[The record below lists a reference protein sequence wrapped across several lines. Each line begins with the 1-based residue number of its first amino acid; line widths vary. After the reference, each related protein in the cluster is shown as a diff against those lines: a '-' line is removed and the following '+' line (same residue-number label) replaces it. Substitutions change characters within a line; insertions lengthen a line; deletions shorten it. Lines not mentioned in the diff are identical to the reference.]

1 MNGTEHGAKSTNKY
15 ITTDMAVEKITA
27 DSEGVKVT
35 EESLNGFHVHRL
47 TVEKPCDGIAEAGRY
62 ITVTVGRPWLDAAE
76 KTELAAEL
84 LSRLIRELCLPPS
97 AQAPHSGAKEQTL
110 PSSALILCLGNR
122 RITADAVGPL
132 CLDGLIA
139 TRHLRNDRPDV
150 WRDLGRIDLSAIATG
165 VAGETG
171 LDACELA
178 VAAVNAT
185 RPSIVIAVDAL
196 SARNTE
202 RLGTSIQLSDT
213 GISPGSG
220 VGNRRRAI
228 CEKTLGVPVIS
239 IGVPTVA
246 HSATLIRDALEI
258 ADNTVND
265 RKTEEALNVGRE
277 FFVTPRDC
285 DVAVSAMADII
296 SRAVNLA
303 FLGFQKL

>member
-1 MNGTEHGAKSTNKY
+1 MNRAKCGVKSADKY
-15 ITTDMAVEKITA
+15 ITTDMAVEKISEDTEGITA
-27 DSEGVKVT
+27 N
-35 EESLNGFHVHRL
+35 EETVNGFSVHRL
-47 TVEKPCDGIAEAGRY
+47 TVNKPCEGIAEVGRY
-62 ITVTVGRPWLDAAE
+62 ITVTVGRPWLDASE
-76 KTELAAEL
+76 RSDQAAEL
-84 LSRLIRELCLPPS
+84 LAALIRELCAPRTVSDDRTTS
-97 AQAPHSGAKEQTL
+97 ASNNAPV
-110 PSSALILCLGNR
+110 SALILGLGNR
-122 RITADAVGPL
+122 KITADAIGPL

-139 TRHLRNDRPDV
+139 TRHLRKDRPDV
-150 WRDLGRIDLSAIATG
+150 WHQLGRIDLSAIAPG
-165 VAGETG
+165 VSGETG

-185 RPSIVIAVDAL
+185 HPSIVIAVDAL

-213 GISPGSG
+213 GIAPGSG
-220 VGNRRRAI
+220 VGNRRKAI

-258 ADNTVND
+258 AHADVSD
-265 RKTEEALNVGRE
+265 GKTEEALNVGRE